1 MKWSVGTGTLLQDIG
16 IMSINNNYTV
26 LEYEIS
32 DDVIAC
38 PRPALNR
45 GAFEVERS
53 ESALIKAIAYTV
65 T

>member
-1 MKWSVGTGTLLQDIG
+1 MN
-16 IMSINNNYTV
+16 INYNYTV

-32 DDVIAC
+32 GDVIAC
-38 PRPALNR
+38 PGPTLNR

-53 ESALIKAIAYTV
+53 ESALEAAMANTV